1 MSDLFLRL
9 RKLGWAAVEAGFLLI
24 ALCLVLDIILG
35 ERADSFISGVASNAT
50 QFLQAQPP
58 GVLVGTVL
66 LVLVYL
72 LVRARLRD

>member
-1 MSDLFLRL
+1 MNDVFLRL
-9 RKLGWAAVEAGFLLI
+9 KRLGWAAIEAGFLLI
-24 ALCLVLDIILG
+24 VLCIVLDIILG
-35 ERADSFISGVASNAT
+35 ERGGPFISGVARNAT

-72 LVRARLRD
+72 LVKARLRD